1 MELVVLDG
9 RAAKE
14 RFEVRGPSIVI
25 GRAPDCDVV
34 LLDQEAS
41 RHHARIS
48 LVDGRYV
55 IEDVQAA
62 NPTVLNDQVLAEA
75 HILENGDLIVIGS
88 VLFQV
93 QGVAEPDPP
102 AAAAPKPRATR
113 PEPDRPSGPR
123 RGPASSPV
131 ETLRGAASRLT
142 VLGAGLGRSAS
153 ALLDPTHGLNRRS
166 HARQRLGSLLAEHA
180 QAGGNAEVERVRR
193 LLPDASSNQ
202 TDVRS
207 LYPLGQ
213 HASALARAAT
223 LAQRSM
229 SVLEELAEQ
238 GPS

>member
-14 RFEVRGPSIVI
+14 RFEVRGPSIMI

-75 HILENGDLIVIGS
+75 RVLQNGDLIVVGS

-93 QGVAEPDPP
+93 QGVVEPSPP
-102 AAAAPKPRATR
+102 AAATPKPMAARPEPGRPSQRRRPRAT
-113 PEPDRPSGPR
+113 S
-123 RGPASSPV
+123 PA
-131 ETLRGAASRLT
+131 EALRAASSRLT
-142 VLGAGLGRSAS
+142 ILGVGLQRSAS
-153 ALLDPTHGLNRRS
+153 VLLDPSHGLNRRS
-166 HARQRLGSLLAEHA
+166 TLGQRLRALLGEHA
-180 QAGGNAEVERVRR
+180 EAGGNAEVERVRR
-193 LLPDASSNQ
+193 LLPSTPSNQ
-202 TDVRS
+202 TDLRS

-213 HASALARAAT
+213 HAAELVRAAT

-229 SVLEELAEQ
+229 RVLEELAE
-238 GPS
+238 